1 MTALFYML
9 WGYASCVILH
19 ISACFIALF
28 YMFWSV
34 LTALFYTFV
43 IVLRGAA
50 AHFLSTFSVHFM
62 HMPCSLPHFLM
73 LYVAFRWAKCH
84 D

>member
-1 MTALFYML
+1 
-9 WGYASCVILH
+9 
-19 ISACFIALF
+19 
-28 YMFWSV
+28 MFWGMP
-34 LTALFYTFV
+34 TALFYTFV

-50 AHFLSTFSVHFM
+50 AHFLSTFSVYFM